1 MILDFSE
8 QKFNVKFRLKTLP
21 FIVFGL
27 MLVVSCSI
35 TRNVPE
41 GRYLLNKSTI
51 EVDSKGLNS
60 GDLETYLKQH
70 PNKEILG
77 FRFHL
82 RIFNIASPYK
92 FNRMNRWLKTIGEEP
107 VLLDTNLISEGTRN
121 VLLYLQSKGYYK
133 IGRASCRERV

>member
-51 EVDSKGLNS
+51 EVDSK
-60 GDLETYLKQH
+60 
-70 PNKEILG
+70 
-77 FRFHL
+77 
-82 RIFNIASPYK
+82 
-92 FNRMNRWLKTIGEEP
+92 
-107 VLLDTNLISEGTRN
+107 
-121 VLLYLQSKGYYK
+121 
-133 IGRASCRERV
+133 